1 MCLWSKHLTGQ
12 MHLCVRPC
20 ACVLVFVCVCLSLLQ
35 LSCEMW
41 SMTEGAQRVSN
52 IAVLLHFILRA
63 IFASGLKGRPYSPTK
78 CLGNLSKIMF
88 IQTLPL
94 FWLSL
99 PHQIQLCVELHCVK
113 PPSSGLQDMKM
124 LFVYLLEYQTP
135 ASHVTVISILQPT
148 NIRSSCL
155 FLFFAV
161 TGFMTCISLCC
172 PMGQAQS

>member
-1 MCLWSKHLTGQ
+1 M
-12 MHLCVRPC
+12 C
-20 ACVLVFVCVCLSLLQ
+20 ACVCVCVCLSLLQ

-113 PPSSGLQDMKM
+113 PPRHENALCVSVRISNTCISCHC
-124 LFVYLLEYQTP
+124 YQHSATHKN
-135 ASHVTVISILQPT
+135 S
-148 NIRSSCL
+148 L
-155 FLFFAV
+155 FLSLSFFAV